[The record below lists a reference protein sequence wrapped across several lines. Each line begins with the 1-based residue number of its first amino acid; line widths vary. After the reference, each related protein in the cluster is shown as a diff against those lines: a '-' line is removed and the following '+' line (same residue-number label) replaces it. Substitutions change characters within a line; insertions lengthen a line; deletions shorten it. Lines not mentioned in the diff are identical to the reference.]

1 MVFYLFSSSH
11 PFEQQCVTSVD
22 DMQLG
27 VAYETSQV
35 INTSCSNLFSLQL
48 SSRDS
53 YRKAWVTLGVW
64 LTKLNVNLA
73 PRQSVKTVLWNVS
86 HVGKLQTSAVWKE
99 HYAQKSTVRNNTWKQ
114 WRPAE
119 IANKKPI
126 ETYVKL
132 ALTFWY
138 ATGNSNWERNVCV
151 QSTTLFAQALWRYV
165 DSSIVAKGILKMD
178 LLSLCF

>member
-1 MVFYLFSSSH
+1 MWRPLNSCSLWLHLGGGKIAAMVFYLFSSSH
-11 PFEQQCVTSVD
+11 AFEQQCVTSVD

-53 YRKAWVTLGVW
+53 YRKAWVTLGVR

-114 WRPAE
+114 RRPAE

-126 ETYVKL
+126 ETCKTCIDFLVC
-132 ALTFWY
+132 
-138 ATGNSNWERNVCV
+138 NWE
-151 QSTTLFAQALWRYV
+151 
-165 DSSIVAKGILKMD
+165 
-178 LLSLCF
+178 